1 MAIEKEQRIWALS
14 YSIMHWH
21 SLEEDLVLTVK
32 APPATAGLFL
42 CLTSA
47 RSKILFCD
55 NIINVAQLEKSVGK
69 HFLES
74 FSN

>member
-1 MAIEKEQRIWALS
+1 MGIKLFYNALAFPGRVFR
-14 YSIMHWH
+14 
-21 SLEEDLVLTVK
+21 VLTVK

-69 HFLES
+69 HFLEL